1 APDVPAGAV
10 SFSNQDA
17 GPASTLVLFDT
28 TGDYAKLGEHD
39 HRDAMTIAISLV
51 EQELGGRVV

>member
-1 APDVPAGAV
+1 MMHQVA
-10 SFSNQDA
+10 
-17 GPASTLVLFDT
+17 TE
-28 TGDYAKLGEHD
+28 LGEHD